1 MKNNTFIIC
10 FFSIFLLFSYVS
22 ANEKA
27 LVRLKGKTNFIVDLA
42 ISDEEK
48 RRGLMNIERLVNTNG
63 MLFLNKRKRVVNM
76 WMKNT
81 YINLSIIFINT
92 DKQISGIKK
101 GTKLSKKIISSN
113 KPVIATLEIPSV
125 CTKKLKLNIG
135 DHLDWEILKYQDF
148 VKIIKSKETDKF
160 PCVK

>member
-1 MKNNTFIIC
+1 MKNNTFIIY
-10 FFSIFLLFSYVS
+10 FFSFFFLFSYVF

-27 LVRLKGKTNFIVDLA
+27 LVRLKDKTNFIVDLA

-48 RRGLMNIERLVNTNG
+48 RRGLMNIDRLVNTNG
-63 MLFLNKRKRVVNM
+63 MLFLNKRKKIVNM

-135 DHLDWEILKYQDF
+135 DYLDWEILKYQDF